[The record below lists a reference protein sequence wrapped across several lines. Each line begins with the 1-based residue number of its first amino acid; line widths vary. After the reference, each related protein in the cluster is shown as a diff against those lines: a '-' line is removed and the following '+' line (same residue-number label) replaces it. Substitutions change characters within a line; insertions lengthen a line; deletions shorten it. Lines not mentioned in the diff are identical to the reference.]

1 MIDENILEDEE
12 NIELNNMIEDM
23 FNEYMA
29 DGFDLNTDMTF
40 DEIFKKV
47 FSDAVLIAM
56 DTFEEGQYEDLEEEL
71 MDDEDPDEAA

>member
-71 MDDEDPDEAA
+71 MDNEDPDEAA